1 MSADIEIFINN
12 VSIKLYRFLL
22 TDTLIYVREKLG
34 IGSSEDYIFYINGKE
49 IEHNEEKNYTVQLF
63 QNYKK
68 MYIKKK
74 IKSNPFLAMNKNKNK
89 ANNQIG
95 GKKEVNQINK
105 KNDNKPVNITKENN
119 ENKNLKDN
127 PKKVVKNENKKE
139 EENFN
144 KIKEETKKDKK
155 NVKIEE
161 KKDNKKEEK
170 PKEEKKQVQKKVKTE
185 GQEEKKIDKS
195 KEEKIDKSKEKID
208 ESKEEKIDKPK
219 AKINESKEEKIDKPK
234 EKIDES
240 KEEKINI
247 PKEKID
253 ESKEEKIN
261 IPKEKIDESKEEKID
276 KPKEKIDE
284 SKEEKIKIPKEKI
297 NESEEEKMKKRNKT
311 KKEEKIE
318 SDEETYDLSENVY
331 ETENLNYDI
340 IENKIDQGIGIEQLT
355 VEEKD
360 KVKIRKELLK
370 TINSFIACLG
380 PPGSGKSTFCSN
392 YYKKIYRVKNDYFE
406 SSDEDQSFTK
416 GIWVV
421 SDSERR
427 KIPIMIKKD
436 LLDVEGFQ
444 ADAAKCW
451 KYVMIIAFLST
462 ELLILNRDARFDS
475 VRKVIKIIENSLKK
489 MKERKMPRILKTIYI
504 QTIHKKPK
512 KTIEEMLEGFGY
524 DKNVFDNIKFEYIY
538 LPSLSVAELED
549 YGNNIIEHPLYKKY
563 LEELL
568 TKINKTKNYNSVGS
582 LIDYIDQFNETVNGN
597 SGFNSQT
604 IVKDLEIDFN
614 GIYNRHEN
622 KLKNDLTQKI
632 KDLKKLER
640 LDETFEEFIEKQEN
654 LLFTFEIKNDEFTF
668 YGGCDD
674 FNKIYE
680 NLRRE
685 KSFKVEP
692 TEIFLDIYNTQK
704 SALRIQE
711 EKRLQEEKAKKEE
724 EERKRQLEERKK
736 REEEED
742 RKREEERKRQEEERK
757 KREEEEDRKREEERR
772 RQEEERKRK
781 EEEEDRKREEER
793 RRQEEERKKK
803 EEEEDRKREE
813 ERKRQEEERKKE
825 EERIRKEFEE
835 NMKKMKEEERKKQE
849 EERKKLEEERKK
861 KLEEERKRQE
871 EEEKKRQEER
881 RRKEEEERKRQE
893 EEEKKR
899 KEERRKQEEERK
911 KREEEEDRKREE
923 ERKRLEE
930 ERKKRIEEEEKK
942 RQEERRKQ
950 EEERRKKQQEE
961 DRKREEERKRQ
972 EEERKRKEEER
983 RKKEEEER
991 RKIEEKE
998 NILKEFVQKK
1008 RDINNYF
1015 AKLKFMEKIDL
1026 DKIGLKLEFKIASD
1040 QVDFLNEQVEELKKF
1055 IKEKFELK
1063 KKEWNDQIERAK
1075 WKTIVQAQGEMKC
1088 KNGHDLDDNVCCSDC
1103 HGPIYWAD
1111 SDEKYVICKGC
1122 KNNGLSRIS
1131 GKIIHRGCGAESLCT
1146 IKWISGYKP

>member
-219 AKINESKEEKIDKPK
+219 AKINESKEEKIDK
-234 EKIDES
+234 
-240 KEEKINI
+240 

-711 EKRLQEEKAKKEE
+711 EKRLQEEKAKKDE

-772 RQEEERKRK
+772 RQEEERK
-781 EEEEDRKREEER
+781 
-793 RRQEEERKKK
+793 
-803 EEEEDRKREE
+803 
-813 ERKRQEEERKKE
+813 KE

-849 EERKKLEEERKK
+849 EERKKIEEERKK

>member
-105 KNDNKPVNITKENN
+105 KNDNKPVNITKENI

-195 KEEKIDKSKEKID
+195 KEKID

-261 IPKEKIDESKEEKID
+261 IPKKKIDESKEEKID

-475 VRKVIKIIENSLKK
+475 VKKVIKIIENSLKK

-640 LDETFEEFIEKQEN
+640 LDETFEEFLEKQEN

-668 YGGCDD
+668 YGACED
-674 FNKIYE
+674 FNKIYD

-757 KREEEEDRKREEERR
+757 K
-772 RQEEERKRK
+772 
-781 EEEEDRKREEER
+781 
-793 RRQEEERKKK
+793 
-803 EEEEDRKREE
+803 
-813 ERKRQEEERKKE
+813 E

-861 KLEEERKRQE
+861 KL
-871 EEEKKRQEER
+871 
-881 RRKEEEERKRQE
+881 EEERKRQE

>member
-105 KNDNKPVNITKENN
+105 KNDNKPVNITKENI

-195 KEEKIDKSKEKID
+195 KEKID

-261 IPKEKIDESKEEKID
+261 IPKKKIDESKEEKID

-742 RKREEERKRQEEERK
+742 RKREEERRKQEEERK

-772 RQEEERKRK
+772 
-781 EEEEDRKREEER
+781 
-793 RRQEEERKKK
+793 
-803 EEEEDRKREE
+803 
-813 ERKRQEEERKKE
+813 RQEEERKKE